1 MKRAVL
7 PLKPKAGHNKMTDH
21 ENRTE
26 DIILMSLNISY
37 IPMNNYFEY
46 PYLLL
51 AQKTKESFAETQPAA
66 D

>member
-1 MKRAVL
+1 MKISI
-7 PLKPKAGHNKMTDH
+7 
-21 ENRTE
+21 EQE
-26 DIILMSLNISY
+26 IILMSLNISY

-51 AQKTKESFAETQPAA
+51 AQTTKESFAETQPAA

>member
-1 MKRAVL
+1 
-7 PLKPKAGHNKMTDH
+7 
-21 ENRTE
+21 
-26 DIILMSLNISY
+26 MSLNNSY

-51 AQKTKESFAETQPAA
+51 AQKTKESVAETQPAA